1 MVLLKA
7 GLSSLVA
14 ILAISSVAPFA
25 AAAPQNAQ
33 LISVDGDIVPTD
45 LVSNQLLFDSVDTQ
59 PALALPEF
67 QVSPDSSSQ
76 ASALEPN
83 VRDSLKI
90 ECSAAGV
97 EDWDRNLQI
106 ASVFIIL
113 SVGGLGALLPVACKH
128 IKWLNVSPKIL
139 TTGKFFGAGV
149 ILATA
154 FVHML
159 NGSIE
164 SLKDECLEGRLGDFD
179 AWPGFLAMLAILAM
193 HLMEHVLTARLIHH
207 KPTSLD
213 TERCSV
219 ATESASAGEV
229 TPEYKDEECGDEKHV
244 DVGHVHAPMLLDLD
258 QKRKQL
264 STYILELGI
273 ALHSII
279 VGMTLAVTGG
289 TGFKTLLAA
298 ISFHQFFEGL
308 ALGTRI
314 SALHFTRRPLLMGIL
329 NASIFALT
337 TPLGQIIGIGIRES
351 FAPRSPSTLLTIG
364 VLDGLSAGILMYSA
378 IVNLLVEEFSSLEFR
393 RYTKF
398 ARVMYFITLYSG
410 CAAMSIIGKWA

>member
-1 MVLLKA
+1 MA

-33 LISVDGDIVPTD
+33 FISVDADIVPTD
-45 LVSNQLLFDSVDTQ
+45 LVSNQFIFDSVDTQ
-59 PALALPEF
+59 PAPALPEF
-67 QVSPDSSSQ
+67 HSQ

-97 EDWDRNLQI
+97 KDWDRNLQI

-128 IKWLNVSPKIL
+128 IKWLNVI
-139 TTGKFFGAGV
+139 FGAGV

-207 KPTSLD
+207 KNTSLD
-213 TERCSV
+213 TARCSV

-229 TPEYKDEECGDEKHV
+229 TPEYKDEECGDEKRV
-244 DVGHVHAPMLLDLD
+244 DVGHVHAPMLLDMD

-378 IVNLLVEEFSSLEFR
+378 IVNLLVEEFSSPEFR

-398 ARVMYFITLYSG
+398 ARVMYFIILYSG